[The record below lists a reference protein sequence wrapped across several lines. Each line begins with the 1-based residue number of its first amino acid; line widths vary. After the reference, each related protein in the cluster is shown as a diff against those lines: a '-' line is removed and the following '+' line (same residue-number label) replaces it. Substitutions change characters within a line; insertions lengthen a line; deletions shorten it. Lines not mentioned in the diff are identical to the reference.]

1 MGAKGALLVVSGDVG
16 VAELTTGYLEPL
28 FGRVVLVSTA
38 AELLRAGGKFS
49 LAVVDDSAIELLPRL
64 TEQVG
69 PATALLL
76 LQGEESEVE
85 IERRARK
92 VEVVL
97 AKPFS
102 RLGLVAAALSA
113 LAQAS
118 RRAEGAVRRPL
129 SNLMEQLSQ
138 PLTVQV
144 LLLEHLMELVRE
156 RGADEEVV
164 ALIEQLRQATRE
176 LSGLIER
183 VFSQGENLAPYFS
196 PLLFPED
203 KRRARPLLST
213 GEGRQ

>member
-1 MGAKGALLVVSGDVG
+1 MSAKGALLVVSGDVG
-16 VAELTTGYLEPL
+16 VAELASAYLEPL

-38 AELLRAGGKFS
+38 AELARTGGEFS
-49 LAVVDDSAIELLPRL
+49 LAVVDDSAIALLPRL
-64 TEQVG
+64 GEKLG
-69 PATALLL
+69 PRVPLILI
-76 LQGEESEVE
+76 QGEESEAE

-92 VEVVL
+92 VELVL

-113 LAQAS
+113 LS
-118 RRAEGAVRRPL
+118 RARRQEGAAGRPL
-129 SNLMEQLSQ
+129 SNLVEQLSQ

-144 LLLEHLMELVRE
+144 LLLEHLMEIVRE

-203 KRRARPLLST
+203 KRRARSLLST
-213 GEGRQ
+213 GEGRK